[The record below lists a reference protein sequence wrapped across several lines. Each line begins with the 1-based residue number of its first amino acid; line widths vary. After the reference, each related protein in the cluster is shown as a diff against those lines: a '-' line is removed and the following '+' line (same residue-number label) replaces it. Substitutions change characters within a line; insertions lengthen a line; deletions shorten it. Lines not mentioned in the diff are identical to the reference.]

1 MPSEARQS
9 SKDIPDDEGPYLL
22 VIVDAEEEFDW
33 ATFSSTATAVRSM
46 KAQEKAQRLF
56 AEYHVKP
63 TYVVDFPVASQ
74 AEGYR
79 PLQEFLA
86 DGACHIG
93 AQLHPWVN
101 PPIEEQIGEHN
112 SFPCNLPPA
121 LELEKLRRLTGEIEA
136 NLRVKPIVYRAGR
149 YGAGPNTAEILTSLG
164 YQIDC
169 SVLPWTDLR
178 PGHGP
183 DFRRSGNKPYWF
195 GRELN
200 ILEIPVTVAFLG
212 LLAPVG
218 ATIYPHIAAPIGR
231 SLKLQAIA
239 ARLRLLDRIRLTP
252 EGISLSEAKRLTW
265 SLLQR
270 ERHRIFV
277 LSYHSPSLEPGN
289 TPYVRSHADLTSFLS
304 WIKEYLAFF
313 FHEVGGKP
321 ATPQSIRERLLQ
333 LHQPPPPGGG
343 LSPRDLV
350 NGSLPNPRVH
360 SIER

>member
-1 MPSEARQS
+1 MVSEVLQYC
-9 SKDIPDDEGPYLL
+9 KNIPADEGPYLL

-33 ATFSSTATAVRSM
+33 ATFSSAATAVRSM

-56 AEYHVKP
+56 AKYHLKP

-74 AEGYR
+74 PDGYR

-86 DGACHIG
+86 DGVCHVG

-101 PPIEEQIGEHN
+101 PPIEEKIGEHN

-121 LELEKLRRLTGEIEA
+121 LELEKLRRLTREIEA
-136 NLRVKPIVYRAGR
+136 NLKIKPIVYRAGR
-149 YGAGPNTAEILTSLG
+149 YGAGPNTAEMLSLLD
-164 YQIDC
+164 YQVDC

-183 DFRRSGNKPYWF
+183 DFRTSGNKPYWF
-195 GRELN
+195 GRGLN
-200 ILEIPVTVAFLG
+200 ILEIPVTIAFLG
-212 LLAPVG
+212 LLAPMG
-218 ATIYPHIAAPIGR
+218 ATMYPHIAAPLGR
-231 SLKLQAIA
+231 SLKLQAIS

-265 SLLQR
+265 SLLRR

-277 LSYHSPSLEPGN
+277 LSYHSPSLEPGH
-289 TPYVRSHADLTSFLS
+289 TPYVRTQADLANFLS
-304 WIKEYLAFF
+304 WIEEYLAFF

-333 LHQPPPPGGG
+333 LRGPTPQVGR
-343 LSPRDLV
+343 LSAVDPV
-350 NGSLPNPRVH
+350 FTSENK
-360 SIER
+360 